1 MCFVEREAGLEI
13 GFYADSTR
21 TTELLRLT
29 IRLAPTG
36 GLWRTLDSVARDMF
50 RDCTYD
56 VTEPDG
62 TSIGAIKEV
71 GAKLQFEISDAIPD
85 TRADHRHPGGRGGL
99 VQAMGAVRPSVLQSR
114 FAVRRGGRRLGTL
127 VPARARTD
135 STLDMTLDGERV
147 ADRRLVLAA
156 VCLDLL
162 RFRDEGGGSGGG
174 GG

>member
-1 MCFVEREAGLEI
+1 VCFVEREAGLEI

-85 TRADHRHPGGRGGL
+85 SEPIIVIQEAEEVSFKQWALSARPFSRADSPSGAAAGGWARSCPPGPGPT
-99 VQAMGAVRPSVLQSR
+99 RPS
-114 FAVRRGGRRLGTL
+114 T
-127 VPARARTD
+127 
-135 STLDMTLDGERV
+135 
-147 ADRRLVLAA
+147 
-156 VCLDLL
+156 
-162 RFRDEGGGSGGG
+162 
-174 GG
+174 